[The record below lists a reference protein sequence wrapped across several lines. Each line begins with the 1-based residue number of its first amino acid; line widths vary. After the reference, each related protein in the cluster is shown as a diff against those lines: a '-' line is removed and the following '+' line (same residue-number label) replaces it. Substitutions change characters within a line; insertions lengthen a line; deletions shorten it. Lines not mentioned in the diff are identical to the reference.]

1 MEVRKILDIVKV
13 NEEEDR
19 QYIKKLKR
27 TSDKV
32 LYLRFIKKYTQEEVA
47 AMIGI
52 SSRHVRRIE
61 KNIKTQELGIF

>member
-32 LYLRFIKKYTQEEVA
+32 LYLRFIRKYTQDEVA
-47 AMIGI
+47 EMIGI

-61 KNIKTQELGIF
+61 KNIKTQGFGIL